1 MRVVHLAAGAAGMY
15 CGSCLHDCRLT
26 AALRAQGRDAVLV
39 PLYTPVRTDET
50 DPSTPHV
57 YYGGINVYLQQASA
71 LFRHTP
77 WLLDRLFDAPAL
89 LRAVGR
95 LAARTGPAELGK
107 LTAAVLAGE
116 RGPQRKELEKLV
128 VGLRQLRPD
137 LIYLPN
143 LMFVGLAR
151 RLKAAL
157 HVPLLCGLTGEDI
170 FLDRLPPPYRAQV
183 FDMIRAAAAGI
194 DGFIALTDY
203 YAHHAAVHF
212 GLPVDRIHRIP
223 LGIQTADFAP
233 AAGPPERPFTIG
245 YLARI
250 CAAKGL
256 ADLAHAFRVLRRTGR
271 DCRLRAAGYLGGADR
286 PYLERIRAEL
296 GAEDLDFEYRGEV
309 TRAEKRQFLQSL
321 HVLSVPTVYAESKG
335 LYVVEAL
342 AAGVPVVQPAHGSF
356 PELIE
361 ATGGGLLYGPGDTE
375 ALVAHLARLMDDTAL
390 RQRLAE
396 QGRAAVHRDFTA
408 ARMADAAWALYGRFV
423 SSAHPPY
430 DAASERH
437 RC

>member
-1 MRVVHLAAGAAGMY
+1 MY

-245 YLARI
+245 YLASALPKASLSWLTPFAY
-250 CAAKGL
+250 CAAPVVTAGCVRR
-256 ADLAHAFRVLRRTGR
+256 AISAARTGHTWSASAPNWAR
-271 DCRLRAAGYLGGADR
+271 KTWTSN
-286 PYLERIRAEL
+286 I
-296 GAEDLDFEYRGEV
+296 
-309 TRAEKRQFLQSL
+309 
-321 HVLSVPTVYAESKG
+321 
-335 LYVVEAL
+335 
-342 AAGVPVVQPAHGSF
+342 GVK
-356 PELIE
+356 
-361 ATGGGLLYGPGDTE
+361 
-375 ALVAHLARLMDDTAL
+375 
-390 RQRLAE
+390 
-396 QGRAAVHRDFTA
+396 
-408 ARMADAAWALYGRFV
+408 
-423 SSAHPPY
+423 
-430 DAASERH
+430 
-437 RC
+437 